1 MHHLVFVSTELF
13 PYTQGS
19 YGRVMGNILQSLGDE
34 DRSRTILVMV
44 DIQVDPDAVRSAFPG
59 MEVVHVDSR
68 VDAATFG
75 DSRQH
80 PPAAAYPNSV
90 SHWQSA
96 CVFRALS
103 VLSKRCSFEYV
114 EFSDRGGLAFC
125 TLQERRFQGFLSNAT
140 VVVRLGAS
148 HTALLHAEASSTTI
162 ADLNT
167 SDLERKCLRDCDH
180 VIAHRTQASEVVRAM
195 FGFPKEE
202 WEPRVILHSPAV
214 FLEGSSWAKEA
225 RPASTDQPIVFAS
238 ELRRSTR
245 PDLFVRGVIGYLR
258 SQPSFLGQLVLQG
271 PCVDEA
277 YVEQIRRLVPQEFAG
292 RTRFILKSEEHER
305 RELIASATI
314 VFAGKFE
321 PSPITAL
328 MASHLGARVVLN
340 AANPEFGEGTPWV
353 DGFNCLKFDGTVNG
367 LVQTLQRNFERNEK
381 LQPVRDVRSLP
392 PWDAGIRPPS
402 VWRALDDTPMV
413 SIVIPHYNLGSY
425 LEETIDNVIGQ
436 AYQNIEIVLVDDAS
450 TDPESAVMVNAIANR
465 EDGRIKV
472 VRLKANVG
480 LAATRNI
487 GVIHSSGKYV
497 LTLDADDLID
507 PDFITSAVSA
517 LENNSAFDVVVTPAG
532 YFEDD
537 ASLPVN
543 IKHMTFSDYLVFS
556 GEAFVAGLL
565 ENKFSTATAVFR
577 KSALEHFPYDESLGC
592 YEDWSLFMRMCEAG
606 LRFIVTTDIF
616 FFYRRRPNSMVH
628 APRND
633 TRMRL
638 EYRDMLRTSAP
649 PPLMQKS
656 RHFLLGLPSP
666 VVGVESNGYDE
677 LMRKTVSGAF
687 GITGKYDDQVVFAA
701 LKISRWMELSM
712 PWLLRASLN
721 CAQRTR
727 RIYLKLRDKGTRE

>member
-1 MHHLVFVSTELF
+1 MRHLVFVSSELF

-19 YGRVMGNILQSLGDE
+19 HGRAMSNMLQSLVDE
-34 DRSRTILVMV
+34 DRSRTILMMV
-44 DIQVDPDAVRSAFPG
+44 DNKVDPVAVRSAFPG
-59 MEVVHVDSR
+59 MQVVHVDSQ
-68 VDAATFG
+68 VDASTFG

-80 PPAAAYPNSV
+80 PPAAAYPNSA

-103 VLSKRCSFEYV
+103 ALSKRCSFEYV

-125 TLQERRFQGFLSNAT
+125 TLQERRLQGFLSNAS

-148 HTALLHAEASSTTI
+148 HTALLHAEANSTTI

-180 VIAHRTQASEVVRAM
+180 VIAHTTEASEVVRAM
-195 FGFPKEE
+195 FGLPKEE

-214 FLEGSSWAKEA
+214 FLEGQSWAKET
-225 RPASTDQPIVFAS
+225 RPSSTDQPIVFAS

-245 PDLFVRGVIGYLR
+245 PDLFVRGAIGYLR
-258 SQPSFLGQLVLQG
+258 SQPSFLGQLVLYG
-271 PCVDEA
+271 HCVDEA
-277 YVEQIRRLVPQEFAG
+277 YVEQIRRLIPQEFVD
-292 RTRFILKSEEHER
+292 RTRFILNSEERER
-305 RELIASATI
+305 NELIASATI
-314 VFAGKFE
+314 VFSGKFE

-328 MASHLGARVVLN
+328 MASHLGARVILN
-340 AANPEFGEGTPWV
+340 DANPEFGEGTPWL
-353 DGFNCLKFDGTVNG
+353 DGFNCLKFDGSVGG
-367 LVQTLQRNFERNEK
+367 LVQTLQRNFEKNEK
-381 LQPVRDVRSLP
+381 LQPVRDVKSLP
-392 PWDAGIRPPS
+392 PWDAGTKQPLI
-402 VWRALDDTPMV
+402 WKALDDAPMV

-450 TDPESAVMVNAIANR
+450 TDPESMVMVNMVANK
-465 EDGRIKV
+465 EDRRINV

-487 GVIHSSGKYV
+487 GVRHSNGKYV

-507 PDFITSAVSA
+507 PDFITSAVTA
-517 LENNSAFDVVVTPAG
+517 LENSSDFDVVVTPAG
-532 YFEDD
+532 YFEDGVK
-537 ASLPVN
+537 LPVN
-543 IKHMTFSDYLVFS
+543 IRHMTFSDYLVFS
-556 GEAFVAGLL
+556 GEAVVAGLL

-577 KSALEHFPYDESLGC
+577 KSALDRFSYDESLGC

-606 LRFIVTTDIF
+606 SRFIVATDIF

-628 APRND
+628 TPRTD
-633 TRMRL
+633 TRMRT

-649 PPLMQKS
+649 PTMMQKS
-656 RHFLLGLPSP
+656 RHLLIGLPSP
-666 VVGVESNGYDE
+666 VVGVAEPNIYDE
-677 LMRKTVSGAF
+677 LMRKTVNGAF
-687 GITGKYDDQVVFAA
+687 GITGQHDDRVVFAA
-701 LKISRWMELSM
+701 LKISRWMELRM

-727 RIYLKLRDKGTRE
+727 RIYLKLRDKSHE